1 MSVLAAI
8 TPGQPALAAVPV
20 EPSFIRDAALAASQ
34 VQPVAAIDDSV
45 SISSSLEAQKQAV
58 ERASE
63 LAESYRHVPEGISAY
78 EIIQKIQVA
87 DASLMANTLV
97 RLRIP
102 VDAAA

>member
-1 MSVLAAI
+1 MSVVAAI
-8 TPGQPALAAVPV
+8 TPSQPAQAAVPV
-20 EPSFIRDAALAASQ
+20 EPSFIRAAALAASQ
-34 VQPVAAIDDSV
+34 VTPVAPIDDSI
-45 SISSSLEAQKQAV
+45 SISSSFEAQKKAV
-58 ERASE
+58 ERAAE

-87 DASLMANTLV
+87 DASLLANTLV

>member
-1 MSVLAAI
+1 MSVVAAI
-8 TPGQPALAAVPV
+8 TPSQSAQAAVPV
-20 EPSFIRDAALAASQ
+20 EPSFIREAALAASQ
-34 VQPVAAIDDSV
+34 VTPVAPIDDSV
-45 SISSSLEAQKQAV
+45 SISSSLEAQKKAV
-58 ERASE
+58 ERAAE

-87 DASLMANTLV
+87 DASLLANTLL